1 MPNNFSNIKSRGGL
15 IASDAAGF
23 LSDHVQFVKAIDKED
38 VSVFDG
44 KNGYKSGDTVK
55 INVPSQFT
63 VGTTATV
70 TPQDVNESS
79 VDLTVNKQRNVAIAV
94 NSTEFATDQEYGR
107 WREMF
112 LKPAMIQLANQIERE
127 CLVQAYQSVWNTV
140 GTAGSTTFDTDTVLA
155 AGQAIDESACED
167 YGNRFVL
174 LNPAANRSAVNA
186 RKGLFNDQA
195 EVAKQYR
202 EGAMGRADG
211 FTFLRNNLIATHI
224 NGTATGTILVNG
236 AGQTGATLN
245 IDGASGTQT
254 LTAGQVFTIANVFA
268 VHPVTKSTLPKLQQ
282 FVVTA
287 PATAAA
293 GVFTGVQ
300 ISPAIVTSGATQTV
314 SAGPAD
320 NAAIT
325 FVGGAGLGFAQ
336 NMAFHKSAFRFCSVP
351 LIMPKGLDMVGQES
365 KDGITVRM
373 VQDYDVVNDRMILR
387 ADVLFGMANVRSG
400 WAARMTS

>member
-155 AGQAIDESACED
+155 AGQAIDESAC
-167 YGNRFVL
+167 
-174 LNPAANRSAVNA
+174 
-186 RKGLFNDQA
+186 K
-195 EVAKQYR
+195 
-202 EGAMGRADG
+202 
-211 FTFLRNNLIATHI
+211 I
-224 NGTATGTILVNG
+224 TATAL
-236 AGQTGATLN
+236 
-245 IDGASGTQT
+245 
-254 LTAGQVFTIANVFA
+254 
-268 VHPVTKSTLPKLQQ
+268 
-282 FVVTA
+282 
-287 PATAAA
+287 
-293 GVFTGVQ
+293 
-300 ISPAIVTSGATQTV
+300 
-314 SAGPAD
+314 
-320 NAAIT
+320 
-325 FVGGAGLGFAQ
+325 
-336 NMAFHKSAFRFCSVP
+336 CC
-351 LIMPKGLDMVGQES
+351 
-365 KDGITVRM
+365 
-373 VQDYDVVNDRMILR
+373 
-387 ADVLFGMANVRSG
+387 
-400 WAARMTS
+400 